1 MSVNSPNQ
9 VRITC
14 ELLREQFGQPIFV
27 RLDEISEIYLG
38 MNSTTAKRRAAEGAL
53 PFPVTRLVDSQ
64 KSPWMVRI
72 SALAMFIEQKC
83 QADFNEWSKA
93 QYMN

>member
-53 PFPVTRLVDSQ
+53 PFPVTR
-64 KSPWMVRI
+64 
-72 SALAMFIEQKC
+72 
-83 QADFNEWSKA
+83 
-93 QYMN
+93 